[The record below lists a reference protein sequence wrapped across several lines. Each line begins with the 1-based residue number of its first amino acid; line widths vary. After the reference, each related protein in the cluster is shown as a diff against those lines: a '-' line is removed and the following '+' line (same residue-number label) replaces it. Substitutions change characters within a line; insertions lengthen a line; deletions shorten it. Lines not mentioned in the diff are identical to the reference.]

1 MEFVTYLNYAIGIQ
15 EVRQAVGLFIIISL
29 VIVLPVYA
37 YLVKV
42 YREKRKARM
51 VFTIHPS
58 VVSAL
63 EYGSKVIKNAELEI
77 EEQERIADVQRTIHN
92 D

>member
-1 MEFVTYLNYAIGIQ
+1 MEFIKCLNYAIEIQ
-15 EVRQAVGLFIIISL
+15 EVRRAVGLFIIISL

-37 YLVKV
+37 FLVNI
-42 YREKRKARM
+42 YRAKRKARAA
-51 VFTIHPS
+51 FTIHPS

-63 EYGSKVIKNAELEI
+63 EYGNKVIKNAELEI
-77 EEQERIADVQRTIHN
+77 EEQERITDVQRTIHN

>member
-1 MEFVTYLNYAIGIQ
+1 MEFVTCLNYAIGIQ

-37 YLVKV
+37 YLVNI
-42 YREKRKARM
+42 YRAKRET
-51 VFTIHPS
+51 FTMHPS

-63 EYGSKVIKNAELEI
+63 EYGSEVIKNAELEI